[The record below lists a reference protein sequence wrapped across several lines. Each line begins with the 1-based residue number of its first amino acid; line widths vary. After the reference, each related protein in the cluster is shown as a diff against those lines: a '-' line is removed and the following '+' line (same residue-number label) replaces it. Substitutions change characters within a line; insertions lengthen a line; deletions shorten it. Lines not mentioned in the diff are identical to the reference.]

1 MDDGK
6 WVSMDLNELDSKRI
20 SSQNAVHFNPFD
32 VEMTIDNEQREDPPE
47 PPLDALEG
55 ESRNYSFVS
64 GLARRGRF
72 GMCTLKD
79 YF

>member
-32 VEMTIDNEQREDPPE
+32 VEMTIDNEQREDQPE
-47 PPLDALEG
+47 PSIDVLEG
-55 ESRNYSFVS
+55 EPRNYSFVS
-64 GLARRGRF
+64 GLAKRSNSQQ
-72 GMCTLKD
+72 CN
-79 YF
+79 